1 MLYVIILGKKT
12 KHAAGTDSVNIHVS
26 FKWQEP
32 FMLLELHMY
41 NTDII
46 LACWPEK
53 VSEKEKSKQERVSWK
68 GWWHTFY
75 VV

>member
-1 MLYVIILGKKT
+1 MLYVIILGKKNKAHSWDWFSKYT
-12 KHAAGTDSVNIHVS
+12 CS

-41 NTDII
+41 NTGII

-53 VSEKEKSKQERVSWK
+53 VSEKEKSKQEHVSWK
-68 GWWHTFY
+68 GWWHTFC